1 MPEEKNSNMNQPAEE
16 ESASPQSEAEAQSV
30 SESEEEK
37 DNSKKK
43 KEEKRLKKENAEL
56 CEKVAGLE
64 KENKE
69 LSDKYMRLAA
79 EYDNFRKRSQ
89 KEKEG
94 IYTDAYSD
102 AVGLILPVADNLER
116 ALKFSDGA
124 SVVDGVKM
132 TLTQL
137 NSAFEK
143 MGITEI
149 ETKVFD
155 PNMHNA
161 VMHIEDEAYGENE
174 IVEVFQKG
182 YIRGDKVIRFA
193 MVKVAN

>member
-1 MPEEKNSNMNQPAEE
+1 MADEKNTNEAAPAEE
-16 ESASPQSEAEAQSV
+16 EPVLTNEAE
-30 SESEEEK
+30 SEQKENDIDSEK
-37 DNSKKK
+37 DGSKKK
-43 KEEKRLKKENAEL
+43 KEEKKLKKENAEL
-56 CEKVAGLE
+56 CERVASLE

-69 LSDKYMRLAA
+69 LGDKYMRLMA

-94 IYTDAYSD
+94 IYSDAYSD
-102 AVGLILPVADNLER
+102 ALTSILPVADNLER

-124 SVVDGVKM
+124 SVTDGVKM
-132 TLTQL
+132 TLSQL
-137 NSAFEK
+137 KSSLEK
-143 MGITEI
+143 MGISEI

-155 PNMHNA
+155 PKLHNA
-161 VMHIEDEAYGENE
+161 VMHIEDEAYGEGE

-182 YIRGDKVIRFA
+182 YIKGDKVIRFA

>member
-1 MPEEKNSNMNQPAEE
+1 MADEKNINEAAPAEE
-16 ESASPQSEAEAQSV
+16 EPVLTNEAE
-30 SESEEEK
+30 SEQKENDIDSEK
-37 DNSKKK
+37 DGSKKK
-43 KEEKRLKKENAEL
+43 KEEKKLKKENAEL
-56 CEKVAGLE
+56 CERVASLE

-69 LSDKYMRLAA
+69 LGDKYMRLMA

-94 IYTDAYSD
+94 IYSDAYSD
-102 AVGLILPVADNLER
+102 ALTSILPVADNLER

-124 SVVDGVKM
+124 SVTDGVKM
-132 TLTQL
+132 TLSQL
-137 NSAFEK
+137 KSSLEK
-143 MGITEI
+143 MGISEI

-155 PNMHNA
+155 PKLHNA
-161 VMHIEDEAYGENE
+161 VIHIEDEAYGEGE

-182 YIRGDKVIRFA
+182 YIKGDKVIRFA

>member
-1 MPEEKNSNMNQPAEE
+1 MADEKNTNEAAPAEE
-16 ESASPQSEAEAQSV
+16 EPVLTNEAE
-30 SESEEEK
+30 SEQKENDIDSEK
-37 DNSKKK
+37 DGSKKK
-43 KEEKRLKKENAEL
+43 KEEKKLKKENAEL
-56 CEKVAGLE
+56 CERVASLE

-69 LSDKYMRLAA
+69 LGDKYMRLMA

-94 IYTDAYSD
+94 IYSDAYSD
-102 AVGLILPVADNLER
+102 ALTSILPVADNLER

-124 SVVDGVKM
+124 SVTDGVKM
-132 TLTQL
+132 TLSQL
-137 NSAFEK
+137 KSSLEK
-143 MGITEI
+143 MGISEI

-155 PNMHNA
+155 PKLHNA
-161 VMHIEDEAYGENE
+161 VIHIEDEAYGEGE

-182 YIRGDKVIRFA
+182 YIKGDKVIRFA